1 MPRLPSAP
9 DALTSADGTPHFG
22 TYEGGLPRVDLA
34 RLSGRYQ
41 LPFHQQ
47 VLKHKKWLY
56 SFVATPEVIA
66 LQAVVDVGYAS
77 NAFCTVVDLRDG
89 AVLVDESFMGPPR
102 PLVTVN
108 DCAGQGLEV
117 AFRVPGASL
126 KASRPAGAERYRWR
140 ARLGALRTTLA
151 LDCELLAAGT
161 APPLTVVAPVP
172 GDGRINVTQ
181 KWAGLLSFGTLTAKG
196 RRFNLDGGVGGLD
209 STHGYLA
216 RRTAWRWGFGCGR
229 LADGSPLGFNC
240 VEGFNETRDDVN
252 ENGLWLG
259 GQLYPLGRARFSYN
273 KADVLDPWTLTT
285 TDGAVNLTFKP
296 VAAHREARDLKL
308 VKSWFVQPIGA
319 WEGTFTVEGKSY
331 PVQGLPGVS
340 EDQDILW

>member
-1 MPRLPSAP
+1 MSRLPAAP
-9 DALTSADGTPHFG
+9 DAITSTDGTPHFG
-22 TYEGGLPRVDLA
+22 TFEGGFARADLG

-89 AVLVDESFMGPPR
+89 TVLVDESFMGPPR

-108 DCAGQGLEV
+108 DCAGPGLDV
-117 AFRVPGASL
+117 SFRVPGASM
-126 KASRPAGAERYRWR
+126 KASRQAGNDRYQWHT
-140 ARLGALRTTLA
+140 RLGALRTKLT

-161 APPLTVVAPVP
+161 APPLTLVAPVE
-172 GDGRINVTQ
+172 GDGRINITQ
-181 KWAGLLSFGTLTAKG
+181 KWAGLLSFGTLEAKG
-196 RRFNLDGGVGGLD
+196 RRFTLDGGVGGLD
-209 STHGYLA
+209 STNGYLA
-216 RRTAWRWGFGCGR
+216 RHTAWRWGFGCGR

-259 GQLYPLGRARFSYN
+259 GRLYPLGRARFSYN
-273 KADVLDPWTLTT
+273 KADVLDPWQLST
-285 TDGAVNLTFKP
+285 TDGALELTFKP
-296 VAAHREARDLKL
+296 VAAHRESRDLKL
-308 VKSWFVQPIGA
+308 VKSWFVQPIGT
-319 WEGTFTVEGKSY
+319 WEGRVTIEGQTHA
-331 PVQGLPGVS
+331 VRALPGVS